1 MKLRHT
7 RWVRVSFPGVIKDT
21 LGHKLTQL
29 YLTKTSCGLS
39 VNVQFML
46 PQTALQTFP
55 KLSIVFVTFGVVSDV
70 WCTGSLH
77 AGQLTNSDARTH

>member
-39 VNVQFML
+39 VNVKFML
-46 PQTALQTFP
+46 PQTRPSDFSKTFDS
-55 KLSIVFVTFGVVSDV
+55 LCDV
-70 WCTGSLH
+70 WCG
-77 AGQLTNSDARTH
+77 